1 MSQIGLERAAGQRVE
16 AAAAVERAAAVLIL
30 ATVVF
35 GTFFPPESYFAAR
48 SFALDATSPA
58 AEKGPYYGR
67 LGYAAVLGWFALLA
81 LRMPQVFLDGPRR
94 GWLPLLFGMVA
105 LASAFWA
112 PDMMGSANRSLRL
125 VILIVFALYL
135 VARFSDREIVAL
147 LAAALGVAVA
157 ASVFAVIALPQYG
170 LSALA
175 GYDGAWNGALAHKNT
190 LGALMSTGAVVAG
203 FAFATGATGRV
214 SAVVLVMACVALTL
228 LSRSATALIAL
239 VVAVPIGLGF
249 AWIATLRRGE
259 DRLVASA
266 ICIVLGAALAYGLSE
281 ETESVLA
288 LIGRSESFTGRDL
301 IWSAVWSAIQE
312 RPWLGYGHT
321 FWSYD
326 SPLRA
331 TLWQQLGWAPPHAH
345 NLALDLWL
353 QLGFVGLAAA
363 GAIVTVSLWR
373 GAGLLYGR
381 ITPFGLLWLVLLLQ
395 MLVRGV
401 TETTLVEPGVTGVFW
416 LTLIHAALM
425 RQVERAKRGG

>member
-1 MSQIGLERAAGQRVE
+1 MSQIGLERAAGKRVE
-16 AAAAVERAAAVLIL
+16 AASAVERGAVVLIL

-48 SFALDATSPA
+48 SFALDAMPA
-58 AEKGPYYGR
+58 AAEQGPYYGR
-67 LGYAAVLGWFALLA
+67 WGYAAVLGWFAVLA
-81 LRMPQVFLDGPRR
+81 LRTPHVLVDGLSR
-94 GWLPLLFGMVA
+94 GLLPLLFGFIA

-112 PDMMGSANRSLRL
+112 PDLTGSANRSLRL
-125 VILIVFALYL
+125 MILIVFALYL
-135 VARFSDREIVAL
+135 AARFSDREIVAL
-147 LAAALGVAVA
+147 LAAALGIAVV

-170 LSALA
+170 LSSLA

-203 FAFATGATGRV
+203 FAFATNATGRMT
-214 SAVVLVMACVALTL
+214 ALALILACVALTL

-239 VVAVPIGLGF
+239 AVAMPIGLGL

-266 ICIVLGAALAYGLSE
+266 ICVLLGGALAYVLSD
-281 ETESVLA
+281 ETEAVLA
-288 LIGRSESFTGRDL
+288 LIGRSGSFTGRDL
-301 IWSAVWSAIQE
+301 IWSAVWSVIGE

-326 SPLRA
+326 SPLRI

-353 QLGFVGLAAA
+353 QLGLLGLAAA

-373 GAGLLYGR
+373 GARLLYGR

-401 TETTLVEPGVTGVFW
+401 TETTLVEPGVTGMFW
-416 LTLIHAALM
+416 LTLIHAALA

>member
-1 MSQIGLERAAGQRVE
+1 MERVAGRRVE
-16 AAAAVERAAAVLIL
+16 EASAVERAAAVLVL
-30 ATVVF
+30 ATAVF
-35 GTFFPPESYFAAR
+35 GTFFPPESYFAVR

-58 AEKGPYYGR
+58 AEQGPYYGR
-67 LGYAAVLGWFALLA
+67 WGYAAVLGWFVLLA
-81 LRMPQVFLDGPRR
+81 LRMPQIVLDGLTR
-94 GWLPLLFGMVA
+94 GGLPLLLGLVA
-105 LASAFWA
+105 LVSAFWA
-112 PDMMGSANRSLRL
+112 PDLMGSANRSLRL
-125 VILIVFALYL
+125 MILIVFALYL
-135 VARFSDREIVAL
+135 VARFSDREIVAM
-147 LAAALGVAVA
+147 LAAALGISVA
-157 ASVFAVIALPQYG
+157 ASVFAVIVLPQYG

-175 GYDGAWNGALAHKNT
+175 GYDGAWSGALAHKNT

-203 FAFATGATGRV
+203 FALVTGAIGRG
-214 SAVVLVMACVALTL
+214 SALVLVLACVVLTL

-239 VVAVPIGLGF
+239 VVAVPIGLGL

-266 ICIVLGAALAYGLSE
+266 ICALLGAALAYALSE
-281 ETESVLA
+281 EADALLA

-301 IWSAVWSAIQE
+301 IWGAVWSAIQE

-345 NLALDLWL
+345 SLVLDLWL
-353 QLGFVGLAAA
+353 QLGFLGLTAA
-363 GAIVTVSLWR
+363 GTIVTVSFWR
-373 GAGLLYGR
+373 GARLLYGR

-401 TETTLVEPGVTGVFW
+401 TETTLVEPGVTGMFW
-416 LTLIHAALM
+416 LTLIHAALA